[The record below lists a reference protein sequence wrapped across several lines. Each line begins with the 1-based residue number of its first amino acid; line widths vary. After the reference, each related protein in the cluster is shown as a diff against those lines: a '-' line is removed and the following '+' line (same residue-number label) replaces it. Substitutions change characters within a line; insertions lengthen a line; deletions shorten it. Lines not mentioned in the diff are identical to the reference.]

1 MLSLR
6 WSSLT
11 RTECLTAF
19 PLPGRS
25 LPSLTLTLTLP
36 LTLTLTLTLTRW
48 EPTILEGRDDGK
60 PFVAQCVAARHAG
73 LSMLVLGLGPGCE
86 GMYLTAELQVT

>member
-6 WSSLT
+6 RSSLT

-19 PLPGRS
+19 PLPGGS
-25 LPSLTLTLTLP
+25 LPS

>member
-6 WSSLT
+6 RSSLT
-11 RTECLTAF
+11 RTECLTA
-19 PLPGRS
+19 LPGGS
-25 LPSLTLTLTLP
+25 LPS

>member
-6 WSSLT
+6 
-11 RTECLTAF
+11 
-19 PLPGRS
+19 RS
-25 LPSLTLTLTLP
+25 SLTLTESPAALP
-36 LTLTLTLTLTRW
+36 LTRWEPTLTLTLTRW

>member
-6 WSSLT
+6 
-11 RTECLTAF
+11 
-19 PLPGRS
+19 RS
-25 LPSLTLTLTLP
+25 SLTLTESPAALP
-36 LTLTLTLTLTRW
+36 LTRWEPTLTPTPTPTLTRW